1 MTSKESLEFIIKTFN
16 ELAQK
21 PQDIGLFFK
30 FCEAHGKVKQ
40 DLNRLEQLEK
50 IFGDSHI
57 CEIKARFNEIEC
69 DASKCDNCPLG
80 IGDDICLKNTFE
92 RKWGFQEE
100 RDKLKQALEIL
111 KERGGINLF
120 INRNNNNKLTLEFD
134 DCISCVL
141 EPKEYALLKE
151 VLFND

>member
-1 MTSKESLEFIIKTFN
+1 MTSKEALLKLDNNGCEYLLPVRI
-16 ELAQK
+16 
-21 PQDIGLFFK
+21 FK
-30 FCEAHGKVKQ
+30 QIKQ
-40 DLNRLEQLEK
+40 DLDRLEQLEK

-69 DASKCDNCPLG
+69 SADKCDNCPLS
-80 IGDDICLKNTFE
+80 IGDDICLKHTFE
-92 RKWGFQEE
+92 KKWGFQIE

-111 KERGGINLF
+111 IKHGGINLF
-120 INRNNNNKLTLEFD
+120 INRNNNNKLTLDFN

-151 VLFND
+151 VLSND